1 MSNKIEGIAVPILTP
16 INEVEEINHE
26 QLAALTNYVAEGGVN
41 AIFVNGTTGEF
52 ARFSQKSRQ
61 ELVSTVAKAAKGRV
75 AVLAGVSECGTRLVI
90 ENIKRAE
97 EAGADVIVTT
107 MPYYFPTTSIR
118 EQIEFTEDVTAST
131 KLPVLLYNIPPVTG
145 YSLNEELL
153 DHVCDIDNLYGI
165 KDSSGKAENFLKL
178 KERYGEKLKIFV
190 GAEELNYFGLKNGA
204 DGLVPSLANPF
215 PKVLA
220 AAWKASREG
229 DWEACKKHCDLVDEM
244 NKLNRFSD
252 SWMSPNIWRKEA
264 LAQMGIMSAAFTKP
278 YIPVSED
285 DKKKIAEW
293 ISYYKTNYGE

>member
-1 MSNKIEGIAVPILTP
+1 M
-16 INEVEEINHE
+16 
-26 QLAALTNYVAEGGVN
+26 
-41 AIFVNGTTGEF
+41 
-52 ARFSQKSRQ
+52 
-61 ELVSTVAKAAKGRV
+61 AKAAKGRV

-97 EAGADVIVTT
+97 EAGADAIVTT

-190 GAEELNYFGLKNGA
+190 GAEELNYFGLKMARTVWFRPWRTHFRRCWRRLGRRPERA
-204 DGLVPSLANPF
+204 TGRHARSTVT
-215 PKVLA
+215 
-220 AAWKASREG
+220 W
-229 DWEACKKHCDLVDEM
+229 
-244 NKLNRFSD
+244 
-252 SWMSPNIWRKEA
+252 WMR
-264 LAQMGIMSAAFTKP
+264 
-278 YIPVSED
+278 
-285 DKKKIAEW
+285 
-293 ISYYKTNYGE
+293 

>member
-26 QLAALTNYVAEGGVN
+26 QLAALTDYVSEGGVN

-97 EAGADVIVTT
+97 EAGADAIVTT

-165 KDSSGKAENFLKL
+165 KDSSRKGREFSEAEGTLRREAEDLRGRRGIELFRPEKW
-178 KERYGEKLKIFV
+178 RRRSGSVPGESISKGV
-190 GAEELNYFGLKNGA
+190 GVGLEGVQGGRLG
-204 DGLVPSLANPF
+204 GLQ
-215 PKVLA
+215 
-220 AAWKASREG
+220 
-229 DWEACKKHCDLVDEM
+229 
-244 NKLNRFSD
+244 
-252 SWMSPNIWRKEA
+252 EA
-264 LAQMGIMSAAFTKP
+264 L
-278 YIPVSED
+278 
-285 DKKKIAEW
+285 
-293 ISYYKTNYGE
+293 